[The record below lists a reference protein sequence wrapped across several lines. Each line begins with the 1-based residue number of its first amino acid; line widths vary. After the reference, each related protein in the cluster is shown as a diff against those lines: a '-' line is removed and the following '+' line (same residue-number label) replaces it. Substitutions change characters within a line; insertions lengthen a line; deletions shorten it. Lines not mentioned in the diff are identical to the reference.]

1 MRRIILLLQ
10 AKTVQV
16 SVGKF
21 YERGRLPRDMRKIS
35 SSVHR
40 IVSSTVL
47 GGLLSDTTEI
57 YMDEGLGTKIRMKA

>member
-21 YERGRLPRDMRKIS
+21 YERGRLSRDMRKIS

-40 IVSSTVL
+40 TVGSTVF

-57 YMDEGLGTKIRMKA
+57 YLDEGLGTKIRMKA

>member
-1 MRRIILLLQ
+1 MRRIILLQ

-40 IVSSTVL
+40 VVGSTVL

-57 YMDEGLGTKIRMKA
+57 YLDVGLGS